1 MTQDLYNEIKLKPA
15 LNIQTIA
22 TNTTTA
28 GNIIDTQ
35 GFESLTFAFFMGTLT
50 DGDYTVLLEE
60 GDASNLSGSNV
71 VADGDMIPE
80 SGGEASASFTADG
93 DDNKVSK
100 LAYKGTK
107 RYVRLSIVSTST
119 SSGAVCGA
127 LAILGHPRSLP
138 QSTQINA
145 A

>member
-1 MTQDLYNEIKLKPA
+1 MTQDLYNSIKVKPA
-15 LNIQTIA
+15 LNIQTIS

-35 GFESLTFAFFMGTLT
+35 GFESCTFLFFMGALT
-50 DGDYTVLLEE
+50 DGDYTVLLQE
-60 GDASNLSGSNV
+60 GDASNLSDVAS
-71 VADGDMIPE
+71 VADGDMIPD

-100 LAYKGTK
+100 IAYKGTK
-107 RYVRLSIVSTST
+107 RYVRLSIVSAST

-127 LAILGHPRSLP
+127 LAVLGHARSDP
-138 QSTQINA
+138 QSTQVQSA
-145 A
+145 